1 MASATGINLTSP
13 SQREDAFS
21 ATISRRIVPLN
32 SKTEEDDAAILEASL
47 AADSEAP
54 DGGYGWAVVVGGGML
69 MWWSSGTTYAWGVI
83 QRKLVDD
90 GVAGPAVLSFV
101 GSTQAAMVS
110 VFAVLDAWLIRQY
123 FGARVAGMLGITI
136 MGVSAILASF
146 AVTSRPGLFVTFGF
160 MAGAGAR

>member
-1 MASATGINLTSP
+1 MSRRKVTLTSN
-13 SQREDAFS
+13 
-21 ATISRRIVPLN
+21 I
-32 SKTEEDDAAILEASL
+32 EEDEAAILEASL

-54 DGGYGWAVVVGGGML
+54 DGGYGWAVVLGGGML

-90 GVAGPAVLSFV
+90 GLAGPAVLSFV

-123 FGARVAGMLGITI
+123 LGGRVAGMLGITI
-136 MGVSAILASF
+136 MGISAILASF
-146 AVTSRPGLFVTFGF
+146 TVANRPGLFVTFGF